1 VVSNLNDKLLWWMS
15 LNSTEKKNKT
25 YISRLV
31 LETEALIIEESKQW
45 SASSGSDNKKK
56 DEEKGNDK
64 IDDKMKEKNE

>member
-15 LNSTEKKNKT
+15 LNSTEKKNKS